1 MTSKPTTSI
10 AETYPLS
17 SMQQGMLFD
26 TVSRPNSGIN
36 IEQVVITIDEA
47 VDTAAFKAAWEKVV
61 ARHGALRTAFRWL
74 KLAEPLQDV
83 HSHVALPFVAHDWA
97 HLTPGAQNNELEQ
110 FLRTDRKQGF
120 DLSQT
125 PNLRIAIARLGEKRY
140 KCIWSFHHI
149 ILDGRAYPIVLNEV
163 FAIYNAGLRGENLEQ
178 ATPRAF
184 REYIEWIGRH
194 DWQSSEG
201 FWRAELKG
209 FSVPNDLR
217 TLRPSSAISGNEFIP
232 AAQETRLPESFT
244 SELKAFAA
252 TQGVTLGTLV
262 QAAWALLISRY
273 SGEEDVVFGITRACR
288 RSTVTEAD
296 SVVGIFINTLPL
308 RINVSSTATLKS
320 WLKDLRGREFELRKH
335 EHTPLVKIQQWSEIQ
350 DRKALFD
357 SLLMFDHAQLETAVH
372 QLSPTG
378 PKLQIELKEQVGIPL
393 VLQAY
398 GENQLLLR
406 LEYNGSVYDEGTIGR
421 MLGHLE
427 TLFAGMLSGP
437 EQQLGSLPLIT
448 ATERKQLVV
457 DWNEASKDYP
467 SDRCIHVLFEEQARR
482 TPDAPALTC
491 DGQTLSYRQLN
502 AMANRLARE
511 LRSLGVGPDV
521 LVGLCLER
529 CNNLVIGLLAILKA
543 GGAYLP
549 IDLAYPADRL
559 AFMLSDAKAPILLT
573 QSSLLKDLPETSAR
587 VLCVDQLL
595 QAKPTDIDNENLASA
610 TNPDHLA
617 YVIYTSGTTGK
628 PKGSLLTHRNV
639 TRLFS
644 ATDHWYGFNGS
655 DVWTLFHSVA
665 FDFSVWEIWGA
676 LLYGGRLV
684 VVPFMVSRSSE
695 AFYELLAK
703 EQVTVLNQTP
713 SAFRQLIHAEEAVG
727 QKKLALRYVV
737 FGGEALEMQSLR
749 PWYDRHGDSQPRLV
763 NMYGIT
769 ETTVHVTYRPL
780 SKDDLT
786 SGSVIGVPIPDL
798 QVYILDPQMQP
809 LPIGVPGEM
818 YVGGAGLAR
827 GYLNRQDLTDARF
840 IPDHLTNRPGSRLY
854 KTGDLARFLPGRDI
868 EYLGR
873 IDQQVKIRG
882 FRVEL
887 GEIESVLCQHPAI
900 REAVVIAREDVPGDQ
915 RLVAYVIS
923 AGSPIPSVIEL
934 REHLKK
940 KLPEYMV
947 PAAFVPLEKI
957 PLTTN
962 GKVDR
967 KALPKPVQDRP
978 DFGTTYVAP
987 TTETEQGVCQVWRE
1001 VLGVDRISIHD
1012 DFFDLGGHSL
1022 LVLRA
1027 VSLIN
1032 DRFGTDL
1039 PPVALFR
1046 HRTVAGLAAL
1056 LPSSSGQSAHVIDK
1070 PAAVGAATNS
1080 KLPDANPEMIAAL
1093 LGLQKT
1099 TTPQPNPTAGSRMKE
1114 SLFCRWVLAPLFMRG
1129 SRRVRSF
1136 VQQLILKLE
1145 DGEYYTV
1152 TLRKLYAKMFG
1163 IQIGDYTCGCFDV
1176 DRMREKTTIG
1186 RYSSVS
1192 PTALIQNAD
1201 HPRNTISTNAIFYH
1215 SAFGFAKGYELNRVK
1230 VEIGNDVFI
1239 GHNSAILYPTKKI
1252 GDGAFIAAG
1261 SVVVED
1267 VPPYAIV
1274 GGYPAKVLRYR
1285 FNPQTIEALQKSRW
1299 WEASLEQINGVKEHF
1314 AKPLEG
1320 DKIR

>member
-1 MTSKPTTSI
+1 MTSTPTTSI
-10 AETYPLS
+10 AESYALS

-47 VDTAAFKAAWEKVV
+47 VNTAAFKAAWEKVV
-61 ARHGALRTAFRWL
+61 VRHGALRTAFRWL
-74 KLAEPLQDV
+74 KLAEPAQDV
-83 HSHVALPFVAHDWA
+83 HPTVTLPFVERNWI
-97 HLTPGAQNNELEQ
+97 HLAPEAQTKELEQ

-120 DLSQT
+120 DLSQAPVMRVT
-125 PNLRIAIARLGEKRY
+125 LARLGENRY

-149 ILDGRAYPIVLNEV
+149 ILDGRAYPIILNEV
-163 FAIYNAGLRGENLEQ
+163 FTLYKAGLRNENIQLP
-178 ATPRAF
+178 APRPF
-184 REYIEWIGRH
+184 REYIEWVGRH
-194 DWQSSEG
+194 DWQASEG

-209 FSVPNDLR
+209 FSVPTDLR
-217 TLRPSSAISGNEFIP
+217 TLRPAAASNEFIP
-232 AAQETRLPESFT
+232 AASETRLSESLT
-244 SELKAFAA
+244 TELKAFAA
-252 TQGVTLGTLV
+252 AQGVTLGTLV

-288 RSTVTEAD
+288 RSTVTDAD
-296 SVVGIFINTLPL
+296 SIVGIFINTLPL
-308 RINVSSTATLKS
+308 RVNVSSSATLKS
-320 WLKDLRGREFELRKH
+320 WLKDLRAREFELRKH

-357 SLLMFDHAQLETAVH
+357 TLLMFDHAQLDTAVQ
-372 QLSPTG
+372 QLNPNG

-406 LEYNGSVYDEGTIGR
+406 LEYNGGLYDEGTIGR

-427 TLFAGMLSGP
+427 IIFAGMLAGP
-437 EQQLGSLPLIT
+437 EKQLGVLPLVT
-448 ATERKQLVV
+448 AAERKQLVV
-457 DWNEASKDYP
+457 DWNEAPKDYP

-482 TPDAPALTC
+482 SPDAPALTC
-491 DGQTLSYRQLN
+491 DDQTLSYRQLN

-595 QAKPTDIDNENLASA
+595 QEKLTDADNENQPSA

-644 ATDHWYGFNGS
+644 ATDHWYGFNSS

-713 SAFRQLIHAEEAVG
+713 SAFRQLIHAEESVG

-798 QVYILDPQMQP
+798 QVYILDPQKQP

-840 IPDHLTNRPGSRLY
+840 IPDHLTNKPGSRLY
-854 KTGDLARFLPGRDI
+854 RTGDLARFLPGRDI

-923 AGSPIPSVIEL
+923 SGGVIPSVLEL

-940 KLPEYMV
+940 KMPEYMV
-947 PAAFVPLEKI
+947 PAAFVQLEKI

-978 DFGTTYVAP
+978 DLGTTYVAP
-987 TTETEQGVCQVWRE
+987 RNETEQGVCQVWRE
-1001 VLGVDRISIHD
+1001 VLGVERISIHD

-1027 VSLIN
+1027 VSLLN

-1046 HRTVAGLAAL
+1046 HRTVAGLATL
-1056 LPSSSGQSAHVIDK
+1056 LPSTSGQSAHVIDK
-1070 PAAVGAATNS
+1070 PAAPSPAPSLN
-1080 KLPDANPEMIAAL
+1080 LPEANPEIVATL

-1099 TTPQPNPTAGSRMKE
+1099 TTSQTGPTAGSRMKE
-1114 SLFCRWVLAPLFMRG
+1114 SAFCRWVLAPLFMNG
-1129 SRRVRSF
+1129 SRRVRAF
-1136 VQQLILKLE
+1136 AQKLILKFE
-1145 DGEYYTV
+1145 NGEYYTV

-1192 PTALIQNAD
+1192 PTAFIQNAD

-1215 SAFGFAKGYELNRVK
+1215 PAFGFAKGYELNRVK

-1239 GHNSAILYPTKKI
+1239 GNNATILYPTKKI

-1261 SVVVED
+1261 SVIVED

-1285 FNPQTIEALQKSRW
+1285 FNPKTIETLLASKW
-1299 WEASLEQINGVKEHF
+1299 WNASLENLNNVKDQF
-1314 AKPLEG
+1314 AQPLEG